1 MNSAIIDLINTQWV
15 EEEEEEEGE
24 NNTNKER
31 QAGKKRENTEK
42 KNLHIQ
48 FQKKLITQM
57 KFCTMLFHCFSHLSC
72 EIGKN

>member
-48 FQKKLITQM
+48 FQKKTNNTNEVLHYVIS
-57 KFCTMLFHCFSHLSC
+57 LF
-72 EIGKN
+72 